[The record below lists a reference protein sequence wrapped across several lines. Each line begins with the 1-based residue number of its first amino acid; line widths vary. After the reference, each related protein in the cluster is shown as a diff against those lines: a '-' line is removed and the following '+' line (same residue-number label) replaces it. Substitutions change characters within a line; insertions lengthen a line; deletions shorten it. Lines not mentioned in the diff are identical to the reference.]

1 MVLVGQTSNQLH
13 GREGAEKHQHRLAQ
27 RHRSKDCLDLQ
38 IVDED
43 AENVPSL
50 LLECDL
56 FIQIV

>member
-13 GREGAEKHQHRLAQ
+13 GRGGAEKHRLAQ